1 MTKKCTGCGVLLQAS
16 NTKLEGYTS
25 SLENDICSRC
35 FKLKNYGEYQDI
47 NRSNEEYEAILK
59 AIDNTK
65 DLVLYVVDLLN
76 LSEDLK
82 EIRKFI
88 SNKMILVLTKRDVLP
103 KSVKDEKLL
112 EKISEQMDNLHDL
125 IVVSSEKNY
134 NLDEL
139 MALIKK
145 HKSSKNVYVVGLTNA
160 GKSSLINKLIKN
172 YSDAA
177 RDLTISPLPSTTID
191 TVEINISDDL
201 NIIDT
206 PGLIETGNINNYL
219 DIKDLKKISPKK
231 EIKPKTFQLKA
242 GQCLIV
248 EDFLR
253 LEVLEGERSSFTCY
267 FSNDVKVKRH
277 NAKNPLLQE
286 LAQRTYDVDYYED
299 IVIPGLGF
307 IKVVAKTKVEVY
319 ANINIKIFLRPALI

>member
-1 MTKKCTGCGVLLQAS
+1 MTKKCAGCGVALQAS

-35 FKLKNYGEYQDI
+35 FKLKNYGEYQNI

-59 AIDNTK
+59 GIDKTK

-82 EIRKFI
+82 DIRKFI
-88 SNKMILVLTKRDVLP
+88 SNRMILVLTKRDVMP
-103 KSVKDEKLL
+103 KSIKDEKLL
-112 EKISEQMDNLHDL
+112 AKISEKMDKLQDL
-125 IVVSSEKNY
+125 IVVSSENNY

-139 MALIKK
+139 MAMIKK

-172 YSDAA
+172 YSDAS

-191 TVEINISDDL
+191 TVEINVSDDL
-201 NIIDT
+201 TIIDT

-253 LEVLEGERSSFTCY
+253 VEVLEGERTSFTCY
-267 FSNDVKVKRH
+267 FSNDVKVRRH
-277 NAKNPLLQE
+277 NAKYAKLKE
-286 LAQRTYDVDYYED
+286 LAQRTYEIDYYED

-307 IKVVAKTKVEVY
+307 IKVASKSKVEVY